1 MKKIILASALA
12 AVAITAHSAGSLTAG
27 SNSVAANTSG
37 GTGNCELLSANVT
50 ITLST
55 SNIGYYDCN
64 STSAS
69 IGLGIGN
76 TSGKNKVYSLGSAGG
91 AITETTLSAVPTTTN
106 AQTQA
111 QTKSASS

>member
-12 AVAITAHSAGSLTAG
+12 AAAITAHSAGSLTAG
-27 SNSVAANTSG
+27 SNTVTTTAA
-37 GTGNCELLSANVT
+37 TGCELITASVT

-64 STSAS
+64 SSAAS
-69 IGLGIGN
+69 IGLAVGN

-91 AITETTLSAVPTTTN
+91 AITETTLSAAPTTSN

-111 QTKSASS
+111 QAKSASS

>member
-12 AVAITAHSAGSLTAG
+12 AAAITAHSAGSLAAG
-27 SNSVAANTSG
+27 SNAVVANTSG
-37 GTGNCELLSANVT
+37 GAGNCELLSANVT

-69 IGLGIGN
+69 IGLAVGN

-91 AITETTLSAVPTTTN
+91 AITETTLSSAPTTSDMS
-106 AQTQA
+106 TQA
-111 QTKSASS
+111 TAKSASS